1 MYSFVS
7 ADWSKVPG
15 KRSVYVSNFRERR
28 IERAHPPGKQWT
40 LQSLMTLAESLA
52 QSAPVLVGVDVAL
65 GVPTGYWSLLGQ
77 RRRGT
82 GGTFVD
88 WLGGLDP
95 GDGFFGTSSVPEE
108 WCIDRPWFAV
118 QEGPGGLKA
127 FTRAVPGGMLR
138 RIDAATHAK
147 PLFAV
152 SGIPGTVGS
161 GTREFWKELAIC
173 LPAPR
178 RFAVW
183 PFEGDLPALF
193 TNHRI
198 VLSETYPR
206 LAYAAALSRHL
217 PANPIALPKTKYD
230 ARALAC
236 NCLSR
241 VEWVSANNV
250 CLGDLDPARANEDNF
265 DALFTAAAVL
275 RCQLEDRPLA
285 DRKWIDPV
293 AEGSM
298 LLAGPV
304 CPGGKTRALALPG
317 QPQANPGPGDR
328 NAAAPPASG
337 IVPGRR
343 ATCPC
348 PIPGCPKVFFDT
360 RGGWDAHVSSLRKHS
375 DWHPEATDPAK
386 RKLLFRMTFPDWF
399 R

>member
-1 MYSFVS
+1 MSYFVS
-7 ADWSKVPG
+7 ADWSKGPE
-15 KRSVYVSNFRERR
+15 KRSVYVSNLRERR
-28 IERAHPPGKQWT
+28 IERACPPGKGWT
-40 LQSLMTLAESLA
+40 LRALMTLAEGLA
-52 QSAPVLVGVDVAL
+52 PSAPVLVGVDVAL
-65 GVPTGYWSLLGQ
+65 GVPKGYWSLLGQ
-77 RRRGT
+77 RQRGT

-95 GDGFFGTSSVPEE
+95 GDGFFGTASVPEE

-118 QEGPGGLKA
+118 PKGLGGLKS

-138 RIDAATHAK
+138 RIDTATHAK

-173 LPAPR
+173 LTAPR

-183 PFEGDLPALF
+183 PSEGDLPGLF
-193 TNHRI
+193 TSHRI

-217 PANPIALPKTKYD
+217 PAHPIAVPKAKYD
-230 ARALAC
+230 ARVDAC
-236 NCLSR
+236 NRLSR
-241 VEWVSANNV
+241 AEWVSANDV
-250 CLGDLDPARANEDNF
+250 DLRDLDAARDNEDDF

-285 DRKWIDPV
+285 DREWIDPV

-304 CPGGKTRALALPG
+304 HPGGSTRALALPG
-317 QPQANPGPGDR
+317 QPPAHPGPDDR
-328 NAAAPPASG
+328 NAAAPPASRF
-337 IVPGRR
+337 VPGFR
-343 ATCPC
+343 ATYPC
-348 PIPGCPKVFFDT
+348 PIPGCPKEFFDT
-360 RGGWDAHVSSLRKHS
+360 RSGWDAHVASPRKHP
-375 DWHPEATDPAK
+375 DWHPEATEPVK